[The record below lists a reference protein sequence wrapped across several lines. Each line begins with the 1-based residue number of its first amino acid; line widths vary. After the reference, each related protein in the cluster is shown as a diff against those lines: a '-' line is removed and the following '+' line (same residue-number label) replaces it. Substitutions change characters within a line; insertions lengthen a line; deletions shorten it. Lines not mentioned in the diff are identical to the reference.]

1 MNAQEYIKIVLVKK
15 GLKERHLAELMND
28 TPQNVNRK
36 IKSDMKISFI
46 NSVADALGCDVELK
60 FIDRDTKE
68 EL

>member
-1 MNAQEYIKIVLVKK
+1 MDAQEYIKIVLVKK
-15 GLKERHLAELMND
+15 GLKERHLAEMMND

-46 NSVADALGCDVELK
+46 NNVADALGCDVELK
-60 FIDRDTKE
+60 FIDRKTKE

>member
-15 GLKERHLAELMND
+15 GLKERHLATLMDD

-46 NSVADALGCDVELK
+46 ESVADALGCDVELK
-60 FIDRDTKE
+60 FIDRNTKE